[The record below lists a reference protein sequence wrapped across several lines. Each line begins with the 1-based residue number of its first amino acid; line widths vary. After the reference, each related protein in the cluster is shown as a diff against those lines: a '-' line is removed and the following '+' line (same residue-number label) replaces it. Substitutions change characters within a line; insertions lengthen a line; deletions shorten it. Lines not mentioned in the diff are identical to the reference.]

1 MTLASEGSKVAEMN
15 TSSPTYLVIYGSHN
29 LNTEWVLG
37 TYRNVDLA
45 MCKFDELSS
54 IRQAGEYV
62 VCHVEWD

>member
-1 MTLASEGSKVAEMN
+1 MN

-45 MCKFDELSS
+45 MRKFDELSS